1 MAIVFCR
8 ECKKEVSDAAAT
20 CPHCGI
26 AEPGKGAKPKP
37 TAKDTIVG
45 LVVVCAVVGGLVF
58 ACTDSK
64 EEKAAAAAKV
74 EADAAACKKDLQCIG
89 DKASMV
95 AARPCA
101 AAIERLARG
110 EVTWTDGTL
119 GTKFPNFRW
128 LNDSKAQVTLMGDKV
143 QFVNGFGAKINMKYF
158 CQVDMS
164 GSTPIVLNVNAA
176 EGRW

>member
-1 MAIVFCR
+1 MAIVYCR
-8 ECKKEVSDAAAT
+8 ECKKEVSDAAVT

-37 TAKDTIVG
+37 TTKDSIIG
-45 LVVVCAVVGGLVF
+45 LLILCGIVGGLVF
-58 ACTDSK
+58 ACSDSK

-74 EADAAACKKDLQCIG
+74 EADTAACKKDLQCIG

-101 AAIERLARG
+101 AAIERLAKG

-119 GTKFPNFRW
+119 ESKFPRFRW
-128 LNDSKAQVTLMGDKV
+128 LDESKTHLTLLGDKV
-143 QFVNGFGAKINMKYF
+143 QFANGFGAKINIKYF

-164 GSTPIVLNVNAA
+164 GDSPIVLNVNAM